1 MAPEAGDFNLIIV
14 EVESGRIPEAVKAF
28 SKAFSLDENIATKI
42 CSGAPI
48 NFAQKLTKQEV
59 KAITPV
65 LGELSKTG
73 IEFRITARLP
83 EKLPKVNWPVR
94 PQFTAGGAPA
104 VSGLAF
110 EWDNNAFVCPGC
122 GESFLFR
129 RMGKVKLVEPPVVV
143 GSNGSEAA
151 HAPAPAVAA
160 RPQQVKATVSAPSLG
175 SYEDSVRPAPR
186 AVGVEGVSQLAG
198 EGESLDLPETIDE
211 MKSALPN
218 DEPLAEPMLP
228 DAEPLPAPEPLDEL
242 PGTDGGFGESAEP
255 APAADEPALAESEP
269 EPVAPPAEPE
279 PAPVAE
285 EEAPAG
291 DPGEL
296 YNVFLSK
303 ITDTSKRDKA
313 AELISKVKGCSQGEA
328 KELTT
333 RLVIP
338 LAKNVSKTKA
348 EDILNQFKKLK
359 IFGRMTKVK

>member
-1 MAPEAGDFNLIIV
+1 MASEAGDFNLIIV
-14 EVESGRIPEAVKAF
+14 EVESGRIPEAAKALA
-28 SKAFSLDENIATKI
+28 KAFSLDEGVATKV

-65 LGELSKTG
+65 LGELSKSG

-83 EKLPKVNWPVR
+83 ERLSKLNWPIR
-94 PQFTAGGAPA
+94 PQFTAGGSPA
-104 VSGLAF
+104 ASGLAF

-129 RMGKVKLVEPPVVV
+129 RMGKVKLVEPPIVV
-143 GSNGSEAA
+143 GHNGTEVAAAPSMSARAPQPVRASVGGSE
-151 HAPAPAVAA
+151 
-160 RPQQVKATVSAPSLG
+160 LG
-175 SYEDSVRPAPR
+175 FAEESRPAPR

-198 EGESLDLPETIDE
+198 EGESLDLPETVDDVKPQDQSMSDSE
-211 MKSALPN
+211 
-218 DEPLAEPMLP
+218 LP
-228 DAEPLPAPEPLDEL
+228 DAEPLPPPEPLEEL
-242 PGTDGGFGESAEP
+242 SGSDGGFGANAEP
-255 APAADEPALAESEP
+255 MLADAEP
-269 EPVAPPAEPE
+269 EPIAAPTAEPE

-313 AELISKVKGCSQGEA
+313 AELIAKVKGCSTAEA

-338 LAKNVSKTKA
+338 LAKNVSKAKA

>member
-1 MAPEAGDFNLIIV
+1 MAPEAGDFNLIVV
-14 EVESGRIPEAVKAF
+14 EVESGRIPEAAKAF
-28 SKAFSLDENIATKI
+28 AKAFSLDEGIATKI
-42 CSGAPI
+42 CGSAPI
-48 NFAQKLTKQEV
+48 NFAQKLNKQEV

-65 LGELSKTG
+65 LGELSKSG

-104 VSGLAF
+104 ASGLAF

-129 RMGKVKLVEPPVVV
+129 RLGKVKLVEPPLVV
-143 GSNGSEAA
+143 GQNGAETA
-151 HAPAPAVAA
+151 HAPASAGSS
-160 RPQQVKATVSAPSLG
+160 RGGSPQPVKASVSGGSELG
-175 SYEDSVRPAPR
+175 SYEEAMRPAPR
-186 AVGVEGVSQLAG
+186 AVGVEGMSPLAG
-198 EGESLDLPETIDE
+198 EGESLDLPETVDE
-211 MKSALPN
+211 MRTQ
-218 DEPLAEPMLP
+218 EEPMSEPSLP
-228 DAEPLPAPEPLDEL
+228 DAEPLPPPEPLEEL
-242 PGTDGGFGESAEP
+242 SGSDGGFGGNAEP
-255 APAADEPALAESEP
+255 ELADP
-269 EPVAPPAEPE
+269 EPIAPPAEPE

-313 AELISKVKGCSQGEA
+313 AELISKVKGCSTAEA

-338 LAKNVSKTKA
+338 LAKNVSKAKA

>member
-1 MAPEAGDFNLIIV
+1 MAAEAGDFNLIVV
-14 EVESGRIPEAVKAF
+14 EVESGRISEAAKAF
-28 SKAFSLDENIATKI
+28 AKAFSLDEGIANKI

-59 KAITPV
+59 KSVSPV
-65 LGELSKTG
+65 LAELSKSG

-83 EKLPKVNWPVR
+83 ERLPKVNWPVR
-94 PQFTAGGAPA
+94 PQFTAGGSPA
-104 VSGLAF
+104 ASGLAF

-129 RMGKVKLVEPPVVV
+129 RLGKVKLVEPPVVV
-143 GSNGSEAA
+143 GQNGTEAA
-151 HAPAPAVAA
+151 HVAAPAVAA
-160 RPQQVKATVSAPSLG
+160 RAAAPQPVKATVAAGTQLE
-175 SYEDSVRPAPR
+175 SYEDSMRPAPR
-186 AVGVEGVSQLAG
+186 AVGVEGVAPLAG
-198 EGESLDLPETIDE
+198 EGESLDLPETVDE
-211 MKSALPN
+211 VRTQE
-218 DEPLAEPMLP
+218 EPLAEEPALP
-228 DAEPLPAPEPLDEL
+228 EAEPLPAPEPLTEL
-242 PGTDGGFGESAEP
+242 PGSDGGFGESAEP
-255 APAADEPALAESEP
+255 QLAEPEP
-269 EPVAPPAEPE
+269 EPVAAPPAEPE
-279 PAPVAE
+279 PAAVAE

-313 AELISKVKGCSQGEA
+313 AELISKVKGCSTAEA

-338 LAKNVSKTKA
+338 LAKNVTKAKA

>member
-1 MAPEAGDFNLIIV
+1 MASDAGEFNLIVV
-14 EVESGRIPEAVKAF
+14 EVESARLTDAAKAF
-28 SKAFSLDENIATKI
+28 GKAFGLDETIATQI
-42 CSGAPI
+42 CKSAPI
-48 NFAQKLTKQEV
+48 IFAQKLTKQEV
-59 KAITPV
+59 KAITGT
-65 LGELSKTG
+65 LGELSKNG
-73 IEFRITARLP
+73 MEFRVTARVAG
-83 EKLPKVNWPVR
+83 KLPKVNWPVR
-94 PQFTAGGAPA
+94 PQFTAGGMAG
-104 VSGLAF
+104 VNGLAF

-129 RMGKVKLVEPPVVV
+129 RMGKVKLVEPPMAV
-143 GSNGSEAA
+143 GHNGAEVAA
-151 HAPAPAVAA
+151 AAAAPAVAA
-160 RPQQVKATVSAPSLG
+160 RATQSVKASVSSGNSELG
-175 SYEDSVRPAPR
+175 SYEEAMRPAPR

-198 EGESLDLPETIDE
+198 EGESLDLPETMDE
-211 MKSALPN
+211 IKGS
-218 DEPLAEPMLP
+218 DEPLADAMLQ
-228 DAEPLPAPEPLDEL
+228 DAEPMPAPEPLEEL

-255 APAADEPALAESEP
+255 ALAEPEP

-313 AELISKVKGCSQGEA
+313 AELISKVKGCSTPEA

-338 LAKNVSKTKA
+338 LAKNVSKNKA

>member
-1 MAPEAGDFNLIIV
+1 MAPEAGDFNLIVV
-14 EVESGRIPEAVKAF
+14 EVESGRIPEAAKAF
-28 SKAFSLDENIATKI
+28 ARAFSLDEGIANKI
-42 CSGAPI
+42 CSSAPI

-65 LGELSKTG
+65 LGELSKSG

-83 EKLPKVNWPVR
+83 ERLPKVNWPVR

-104 VSGLAF
+104 ASGLAF
-110 EWDNNAFVCPGC
+110 EWDSNAFVCPGC

-129 RMGKVKLVEPPVVV
+129 RLGKVKLVEPPMVV
-143 GSNGSEAA
+143 GQNGAEA
-151 HAPAPAVAA
+151 HAAAPAMARAA
-160 RPQQVKATVSAPSLG
+160 APQPVKATVSGSSELG
-175 SYEDSVRPAPR
+175 SYEEAVRPAPR
-186 AVGVEGVSQLAG
+186 AVGVEGVAPLAG
-198 EGESLDLPETIDE
+198 EGESLDLPETVDDLRTPE
-211 MKSALPN
+211 
-218 DEPLAEPMLP
+218 EPLAEPALP
-228 DAEPLPAPEPLDEL
+228 DAEPLPPAEPLEDL
-242 PGTDGGFGESAEP
+242 PGSDGGLGGDEPQLAEP
-255 APAADEPALAESEP
+255 EP
-269 EPVAPPAEPE
+269 EPVAAPPAEPE
-279 PAPVAE
+279 PAAVAE

-313 AELISKVKGCSQGEA
+313 AELIAKVKGCSTAEA

-338 LAKNVSKTKA
+338 LAKNVTKAKA

>member
-1 MAPEAGDFNLIIV
+1 MAPEAGDFSLIVV
-14 EVESGRIPEAVKAF
+14 EVESGRIPEAAKAF
-28 SKAFSLDENIATKI
+28 ARAFNLDDGIANKI
-42 CSGAPI
+42 CSSAPI

-65 LGELSKTG
+65 LGELSKSG

-104 VSGLAF
+104 ASGLAF

-129 RMGKVKLVEPPVVV
+129 RLGKVKLVEPPVVV
-143 GSNGSEAA
+143 GQNGAEA
-151 HAPAPAVAA
+151 HAPAPVMARAAAPQPVKASVAA
-160 RPQQVKATVSAPSLG
+160 SSELG
-175 SYEDSVRPAPR
+175 SYEEAVRPAPR
-186 AVGVEGVSQLAG
+186 AVGVEGVAPLAG
-198 EGESLDLPETIDE
+198 EGESLDLPETVDDLRSE
-211 MKSALPN
+211 LRN
-218 DEPLAEPMLP
+218 QEEPMSEPALP
-228 DAEPLPAPEPLDEL
+228 DAEPLPAAEPLEEL
-242 PGTDGGFGESAEP
+242 PGSDGGLGGG
-255 APAADEPALAESEP
+255 DEPQLADPEP
-269 EPVAPPAEPE
+269 EPVAAPPAEPE
-279 PAPVAE
+279 PAAVAE

-313 AELISKVKGCSQGEA
+313 AELISKDKGCSTAEA

-338 LAKNVSKTKA
+338 LAKNVTKAKA

>member
-1 MAPEAGDFNLIIV
+1 MAPEAGDFNLIVV
-14 EVESGRIPEAVKAF
+14 EVESGRIPEAAKAF
-28 SKAFSLDENIATKI
+28 AKAFNLDEGIANKI
-42 CSGAPI
+42 CGSAPI

-73 IEFRITARLP
+73 VEFRITARLP

-104 VSGLAF
+104 TSGLAF

-129 RMGKVKLVEPPVVV
+129 RLGKVKLVDPPLVV
-143 GSNGSEAA
+143 GQNGSEAA
-151 HAPAPAVAA
+151 HVPAPAVAA
-160 RPQQVKATVSAPSLG
+160 RAAAPQPVKAAVSAGTDLG
-175 SYEDSVRPAPR
+175 SYEEAVRPAPR
-186 AVGVEGVSQLAG
+186 AVGVEGVAPLAG
-198 EGESLDLPETIDE
+198 EGESLDLPETVDE
-211 MKSALPN
+211 IRTQ
-218 DEPLAEPMLP
+218 DEPLSEPVLP
-228 DAEPLPAPEPLDEL
+228 EADPLPPAEPLDEL
-242 PGTDGGFGESAEP
+242 PGSDGGLGESAEP
-255 APAADEPALAESEP
+255 QLAEAEP
-269 EPVAPPAEPE
+269 EPVAPVAEPE

-313 AELISKVKGCSQGEA
+313 AELIAKVKGCSTAEA

-338 LAKNVSKTKA
+338 LAKNVSKSKA

>member
-28 SKAFSLDENIATKI
+28 SKAFSLDEGIATKI

-129 RMGKVKLVEPPVVV
+129 RMGKVKLVEPPMAV
-143 GSNGSEAA
+143 GHNGAEVAA
-151 HAPAPAVAA
+151 AAAAPAVAA
-160 RPQQVKATVSAPSLG
+160 RATQSVKASVSSGNSELG
-175 SYEDSVRPAPR
+175 SYEEAMRPAPR

-198 EGESLDLPETIDE
+198 EGESLDLPETMDE
-211 MKSALPN
+211 LKGS
-218 DEPLAEPMLP
+218 DEPLAEGMLQ
-228 DAEPLPAPEPLDEL
+228 DAEPMPAPEPLEEVS
-242 PGTDGGFGESAEP
+242 GTDGGFGESAEP
-255 APAADEPALAESEP
+255 ALAETEP
-269 EPVAPPAEPE
+269 EPVAAPPAEPE

-313 AELISKVKGCSQGEA
+313 AELISKVKGCSTPEA

-338 LAKNVSKTKA
+338 LAKNVSKNKA